1 MISRVIEELMSEKK
15 DAMMIPAENVANVMV
30 GNPLEHAL
38 LVLSKVGYS
47 KIPVLDKGDRFI
59 GLLSLNDVVNKM
71 MDLNG
76 IDTKN
81 LSKYTVADVMDTEID
96 VVKENCDLE
105 DIMHLLVDAA
115 FIPVLDDDGIFK
127 GIVTRREILKAVNH
141 TFHELDKKHHVS
153 GKFVLQPTVPK

>member
-1 MISRVIEELMSEKK
+1 MISRAIEELMSEKK

-81 LSKYTVADVMDTEID
+81 LSKFTVADVMDTEID

-153 GKFVLQPTVPK
+153 GKFVLQPTVSK

>member
-1 MISRVIEELMSEKK
+1 MISRAIEELMSEKK

-81 LSKYTVADVMDTEID
+81 LSKFTVADVMDTEID

-153 GKFVLQPTVPK
+153 GKFVLQPTASK

>member
-1 MISRVIEELMSEKK
+1 MISRTIEELMSEKK
-15 DAMMIPAENVANVMV
+15 DTMMIPSENVANVMV
-30 GNPLEHAL
+30 GNPLEHAF

-59 GLLSLNDVVNKM
+59 GLLSLNDVVSKM
-71 MDLNG
+71 MDIDG

-81 LSKYTVADVMDTEID
+81 LSKYTVADVMNTEIET
-96 VVKENCDLE
+96 VKENCDLE

-115 FIPVLDDDGIFK
+115 FIPVLDDEGVFK

-141 TFHELDKKHHVS
+141 TFHELDKKQRLS
-153 GKFVLQPTVPK
+153 GKFVLQPATSK

>member
-1 MISRVIEELMSEKK
+1 MISRAIEELMSEKK

-81 LSKYTVADVMDTEID
+81 LSKYTVADVMNTEID
-96 VVKENCDLE
+96 VVKENCELE

-115 FIPVLDDDGIFK
+115 FIPVLDDDGVFK

-141 TFHELDKKHHVS
+141 TFHELDKKRPVS
-153 GKFVLQPTVPK
+153 GKFVLQPTASK

>member
-1 MISRVIEELMSEKK
+1 MISRAIEELMSEKK
-15 DAMMIPAENVANVMV
+15 DAMMITAENVANVMV

-81 LSKYTVADVMDTEID
+81 LSKYTVADVMNTEID
-96 VVKENCDLE
+96 VVKENCELE

-115 FIPVLDDDGIFK
+115 FIPVLDDDGVFK

-141 TFHELDKKHHVS
+141 TFHELDKKRPVS
-153 GKFVLQPTVPK
+153 GKFVLQPTASK

>member
-1 MISRVIEELMSEKK
+1 MISRAIEELMSEKK

-59 GLLSLNDVVNKM
+59 GLLSLNDVDNKM

-81 LSKYTVADVMDTEID
+81 LSKYTVADVMNTEID
-96 VVKENCDLE
+96 VVKENCELE

-115 FIPVLDDDGIFK
+115 FIPVLDDDGVFK

-141 TFHELDKKHHVS
+141 TFHELDKKRPVS
-153 GKFVLQPTVPK
+153 GKFVLQPTASK

>member
-1 MISRVIEELMSEKK
+1 MISRAIEELMSEKK